1 MVALG
6 TYGRPGVLLNPELLS
21 EHEGDANAR
30 GVVFGRFRESWVVE
44 QNLQTQEIGRWP
56 EDNSRAWRKCKGIGQ
71 SVEIV
76 TSSPRSRTRE
86 RDVWIYAYEDAALR
100 GNGITGRL
108 GLAAGEILGNNYV
121 LRRGCQISVGSH
133 LARVKEALPITRR
146 PPVAHRRPVC
156 AWAW

>member
-86 RDVWIYAYEDAALR
+86 RDVWMYTSEDAALA
-100 GNGITGRL
+100 RL
-108 GLAAGEILGNNYV
+108 V
-121 LRRGCQISVGSH
+121 
-133 LARVKEALPITRR
+133 
-146 PPVAHRRPVC
+146 
-156 AWAW
+156 